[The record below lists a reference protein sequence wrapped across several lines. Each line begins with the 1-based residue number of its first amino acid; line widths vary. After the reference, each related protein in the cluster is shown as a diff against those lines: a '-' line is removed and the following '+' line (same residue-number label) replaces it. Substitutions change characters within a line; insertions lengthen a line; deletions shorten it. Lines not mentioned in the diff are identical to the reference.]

1 MDMKQ
6 QIIDYIRR
14 NRVSTTEVAD
24 CLGKSGVMDN
34 AHALNRGHFCVGP
47 VRWIYGYDE
56 SNWSI
61 HEQARDIKEGEVVIL
76 EAFNCKGRATIGELV
91 VKFMVLYQ
99 GAVAVAS
106 NAPMRD
112 ANDLI
117 KDNYPVWCSGVT
129 PRGSFNKKPE
139 KPLDPDIEK
148 RQRAIYDG
156 AVAVCDDSGVVIIP
170 KEQITAEFLQKLKDM
185 ELQEDIWFDCL
196 DRKKWDTYDIV
207 CLKRYLEDEK
217 A

>member
-1 MDMKQ
+1 MDIRE
-6 QIIDYIRR
+6 QIIDYIKR

-24 CLGKSGVMDN
+24 CLGKSGVLEH

-61 HEQARDIKEGEVVIL
+61 HEQAREVQPGEVVVL

-91 VKFMVLYQ
+91 AKFIIMYR
-99 GAVAVAS
+99 GAVAIAS

-117 KDNYPVWCSGVT
+117 KDNYPIWCSGVT
-129 PRGSFNKKPE
+129 PVGSFNRKIE
-139 KPLDPDIEK
+139 QPLDPEIES
-148 RQRAIYDG
+148 RQRALYDG
-156 AVAVCDDSGVVIIP
+156 ALAVCDDTGVVIIP
-170 KEQITAEFLQKLKDM
+170 KEQVTAEFLKKLENI

-196 DRKKWDTYDIV
+196 DRYKWDTYDIV
-207 CLKRYLEDEK
+207 CKKRYLEEQK
-217 A
+217 